1 MTRSILTRS
10 LPPRSP
16 RHLLRHCA
24 LAFGLLVATAATAQ
38 EPGREAGKE
47 ASKPPAT
54 EFIPLVS
61 YQGFS
66 FVRPGD
72 VSALVHSHTDRCR
85 VFLRN
90 GQFFDVNESCTSVYN
105 KVEPRRPAP

>member
-1 MTRSILTRS
+1 MTRSI
-10 LPPRSP
+10 SP
-16 RHLLRHCA
+16 HAPHPVLRHCA
-24 LAFGLLVATAATAQ
+24 LAFGLLVATAAMAQ
-38 EPGREAGKE
+38 EPGKE
-47 ASKPPAT
+47 PGKPPAT